1 MYSRS
6 LGSRPQPCTDAS
18 HVCAYSRARAG
29 HKEPSADVISP
40 LCRQLA
46 SRAPVGNAGLL
57 ICWPISVTS
66 PARART
72 HARMPIHATCGKVQ
86 KLKHV
91 YVHQVARNLKPL
103 MCSEPGHQDQRVD
116 MWCAV
121 CEIMICVQVC
131 FHTMHMSLMSLNA
144 SSDSGLGP
152 TIANSAPCIGTET
165 TT

>member
-1 MYSRS
+1 LY
-6 LGSRPQPCTDAS
+6 GSPLQVPGRVCT
-18 HVCAYSRARAG
+18 YSRARAG
-29 HKEPSADVISP
+29 HKEPSVDVISP
-40 LCRQLA
+40 LCLQPA
-46 SRAPVGNAGLL
+46 PRAPVGIAGLW
-57 ICWPISVTS
+57 ICWPISATS
-66 PARART
+66 SARART
-72 HARMPIHATCGKVQ
+72 HTRMPIHATCGKAQ

-103 MCSEPGHQDQRVD
+103 LCSEPGHQDQRVD

-131 FHTMHMSLMSLNA
+131 FHAPMSLLSLNA

-152 TIANSAPCIGTET
+152 IIANSAPCIGTET